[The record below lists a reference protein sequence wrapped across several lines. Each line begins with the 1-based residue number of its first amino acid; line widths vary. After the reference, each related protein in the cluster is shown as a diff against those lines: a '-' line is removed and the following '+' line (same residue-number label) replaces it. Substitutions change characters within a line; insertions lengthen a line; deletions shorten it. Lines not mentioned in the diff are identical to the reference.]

1 MPKHI
6 VFIEGWAATA
16 RVWREVLAAL
26 PAHFS
31 ASLLPWH
38 TALVDPAVALLAH
51 LHALPA
57 YHENKP
63 EIILCGWSLGGMLAL
78 EMAHAAVDNISAL
91 VLAGSTARMCADGA
105 YSGVEARQ
113 IKAMLLRLRR
123 QPEELLRDFAALAF
137 APAQQMQAQEEYA
150 AAAREL
156 PGDALRAG
164 LEYLLERDLRGIL
177 GAIATPTRV
186 IHARDDMVIPESGGA
201 YLAAHL
207 PRAEYALLQNGA
219 HALPAT
225 SCAAIIDA
233 VLRVAAD

>member
-1 MPKHI
+1 MPEHI

-16 RVWREVLAAL
+16 RVWRGGLAAL
-26 PAHFS
+26 PAQFS

-38 TALVDPAVALLAH
+38 TALADPAGALRAH

-57 YHENKP
+57 YHANKP

-78 EMAHAAVDNISAL
+78 EMAHAEADNISAL
-91 VLAGSTARMCADGA
+91 VLAGSTARMCGDGA
-105 YSGVEARQ
+105 YPGVEARR

-137 APAQQMQAQEEYA
+137 APAQNMPAQEEYA

-156 PGDALRAG
+156 PADALRAG
-164 LEYLLERDLRGIL
+164 LEYLLERDLRCIL
-177 GAIATPTRV
+177 EAIAIPTRV

-207 PRAEYALLQNGA
+207 PRAEYAPLQSGA
-219 HALPAT
+219 HALPIT
-225 SCAAIIDA
+225 VPAAIIDA
-233 VLRVAAD
+233 ILRVAAD